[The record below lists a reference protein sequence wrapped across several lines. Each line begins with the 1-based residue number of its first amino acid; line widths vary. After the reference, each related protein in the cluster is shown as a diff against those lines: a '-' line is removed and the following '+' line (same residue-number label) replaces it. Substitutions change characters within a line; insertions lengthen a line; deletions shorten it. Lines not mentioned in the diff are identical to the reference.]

1 MKGFRPWAAVAG
13 RWIAGALLVFSGFL
27 KLRAPVEEFA
37 AALEAYHLFPAAV
50 VFPLARVL
58 PWVEYLL
65 GIYLITG
72 LWLRWTAPAA
82 LTLFGSFVAVL
93 GISLARGAGLAS
105 CGCFGGAWPLSPS
118 STLVLDS
125 FVLLLLTQ
133 AAMDREYRL
142 SLDKRLP

>member
-1 MKGFRPWAAVAG
+1 MKGLRPWVAVAG
-13 RWIAGALLVFSGFL
+13 RWIAGGLLVFSGFL
-27 KLRAPVEEFA
+27 KLRSPMEEFA
-37 AALEAYHLFPAAV
+37 AALEAYHLFPVAL
-50 VFPLARVL
+50 VFHLARVL

-65 GIYLITG
+65 GVYLIAG

-82 LTLFGSFVAVL
+82 LALFGSFVAVL
-93 GISLARGAGLAS
+93 GISLARGAALAS

-125 FVLLLLTQ
+125 FVLLLLVLSTL
-133 AAMDREYRL
+133 DREYRL